1 MRHRVPQW
9 YRDAKLGIMVH
20 WGVPTIP
27 AYAPVEHGGVT
38 DILRDHDWRFYF
50 ENNPHAGWYLNSLRI
65 PGSPAAVYHR
75 RHFGRH
81 SSYERL
87 ARRFNEGLERW
98 NPGEWAELFRD
109 AGARYVVMVGKHHDG
124 FLMWPSAERPPGE
137 NFVATRDVLG
147 ELGEAV
153 RGQGLKYG
161 LYYSGLLDWTVQGSA
176 IRDYPDLL
184 LAETPPEY
192 ERYAKAHFHELMER
206 YSPDLL
212 WNDIGLPSGISR
224 RELFAA
230 YRKAVPEGV
239 LNDRW
244 RRTGIAARRIL
255 ATRVGRYLLSRAT
268 RRAILEGRAYGGN
281 GDVATVEY
289 AAGTALRHKPWELVR
304 GLGRSYCYNAA
315 EPAGNYLSGV
325 ELIHLLVDVVSRN
338 GNLLLN
344 VAPDSDGQIS
354 RPQRDALG
362 TLSAWLRDHGEAIYE
377 TRPWLRSGTSTSDG
391 IPVRFTTRANAL
403 YAIVLGRP
411 RMLALSL
418 GSIDLDRVPRPR
430 AGRDRDRFVVRILG
444 TDRPAEWRTENGAVV
459 VDIPGS
465 FVPGD
470 AMVVKLAWEGPAEEP
485 ASGFYTDII

>member
-1 MRHRVPQW
+1 MRHRAPQW

-27 AYAPVEHGGVT
+27 AYAPVEHGGLVE
-38 DILRDHDWRFYF
+38 ILRDRDWPFYF
-50 ENNPHAGWYLNSLRI
+50 ENNPYAEWYLNSLRI
-65 PGSPAAVYHR
+65 PGSPASVYHR
-75 RHFGRH
+75 THFGRH

-87 ARRFNEGLERW
+87 ARRFNEGLQRW
-98 NPGEWAELFRD
+98 NPGEWADLFRE

-124 FLMWPSAERPPGE
+124 FLMWPSEERPPSE

-147 ELGEAV
+147 ELGDAV
-153 RGQGLKYG
+153 RARGLKYG
-161 LYYSGLLDWTVQGSA
+161 LYYSGLLDWTVQSGA
-176 IRDYPDLL
+176 IRDFPDLL

-192 ERYAKAHFHELMER
+192 ERYAKAHFHELIDR

-212 WNDIGLPSGISR
+212 WNDIGLPAGISR
-224 RELFAA
+224 RELFSS

-244 RRTGIAARRIL
+244 VQTRGAARRLL
-255 ATRVGRYLLSRAT
+255 ATKVGRRLLSRAA
-268 RRAILEGRAYGGN
+268 RRAIVEGRASGGT

-289 AAGTALRHKPWELVR
+289 AAVTTLRRKPWELVR
-304 GLGRSYCYNAA
+304 GLGRSFGYNAA
-315 EPAGNYLSGV
+315 EPVENYLSGV
-325 ELIHLLVDVVSRN
+325 ELIHLLADVVSKN

-344 VAPDSDGQIS
+344 VAPDSDGAIS
-354 RPQRDALG
+354 RPQRDALV
-362 TLSAWLRDHGEAIYE
+362 TLSAWLRDHGEAIYA
-377 TRPWLRSGTSTSDG
+377 TRPWHRAEALTSDG
-391 IPVRFTTRANAL
+391 LPVRFTTSANAL

-411 RMLALSL
+411 RMLSLSFQSL
-418 GSIDLDRVPRPR
+418 DLNKVPRPR
-430 AGRDRDRFVVRILG
+430 EGRDEDRFTVRFIG
-444 TDRPAEWRTENGAVV
+444 TDRPADWRTENGAVV

-470 AMVVKLAWEGPAEEP
+470 ATVVKFAWEGPAEEP